1 MVAPSDA
8 LRAALARQKLGS
20 LLTTPRPSN
29 VEIRVD
35 GPTHRWYVPPS
46 SAPLL
51 AIAWQLG
58 RLRPVLPL
66 CASGLIAYTSLGAS
80 ARFVEPWH
88 LLQGVCQMRT
98 LYVLLIMRG
107 CISAFG
113 KTYSHPVPA
122 GAQTADLVASCPPD
136 SAQSAPHSPSLGDP
150 ETQLV

>member
-1 MVAPSDA
+1 MSAPSDA

-20 LLTTPRPSN
+20 LLTIPRPSN

-35 GPTHRWYVPPS
+35 GPTHRWCVPPS

-66 CASGLIAYTSLGAS
+66 CASGLIAYTSSGVS

-88 LLQGVCQMRT
+88 LLQGVCQMHT
-98 LYVLLIMRG
+98 PYVLLIMRG
-107 CISAFG
+107 CISCLQTWKGRKLRCAID
-113 KTYSHPVPA
+113 SRVLRWA
-122 GAQTADLVASCPPD
+122 GCVRQR
-136 SAQSAPHSPSLGDP
+136 
-150 ETQLV
+150 